1 MRGSFSTFHF
11 LIFFFLLVFLYVL
24 IQIGIL
30 GIVLEKLGLSADAAI
45 LLFTCTLFGS
55 LINLPLF
62 SVQSPVGTMH
72 EQYNIPPWFMGR
84 ALPFH
89 GKTIIAINVG
99 GALIPIGF
107 SIYLIM
113 RWGIPLSTILL
124 AIIIVSAVS
133 YFFSRPIPGLGIGMP
148 ILIAPLTAALTAL
161 SFAPEQAAPLAY
173 ISGTLGVLI
182 GADLLRL
189 KDIPHLAAP
198 MASIGGAG
206 TFDGIF
212 FSGIIAVLLT

>member
-1 MRGSFSTFHF
+1 MRGSFSILHF
-11 LIFFFLLVFLYVL
+11 FIFFFMLVFLYVL

-30 GIVLEKLGLSADAAI
+30 GIVLEKLGLSADAAVLI
-45 LLFTCTLFGS
+45 FSCTLFGS

-62 SVQSPVGTMH
+62 SVQSPVEIRH
-72 EQYNIPPWFMGR
+72 KQSNIPPWFMGR

-89 GKTIIAINVG
+89 GKTLIAINVG
-99 GALIPIGF
+99 GALVPVCF

-113 RWGIPLSTILL
+113 IWGIPLSTLLL
-124 AIIIVSAVS
+124 AIIIISAVS

-148 ILIAPLTAALTAL
+148 ILIAPLTAALTAISL
-161 SFAPEQAAPLAY
+161 APEQAAPLAY

-189 KDIPHLAAP
+189 KDVAHLAAP
-198 MASIGGAG
+198 IASIGGAG